1 MVYPQL
7 VTYQTKTEYQIHF
20 NQIYCQGPIVTFD
33 NIAVRFRKDDFYHAF
48 FESVGGKDDTFSTKR
63 AERIDWIKA
72 ALQDPHS
79 DRYVGWDSK
88 RKRYDGKRRVT
99 VVVNNY
105 VVVIAL
111 NPAGD
116 KAHFITAYVADS
128 GRTIR
133 MIKQS
138 PRWT

>member
-1 MVYPQL
+1 MTYPHL
-7 VTYQTKTEYQIHF
+7 VNYQTATEYQSHF
-20 NQIYCQGPIVTFD
+20 EQIYCQGPIITFD
-33 NIAVRFRKDDFYHAF
+33 GISVRFRKDDFSHAF
-48 FESVGGKDDTFSTKR
+48 FESVRSKDDTFSDKR
-63 AERIDWIKA
+63 ARRIDWIKA
-72 ALQDPHS
+72 ALQDPLS
-79 DRYVGWDSK
+79 DRYLGWDNK

-111 NPAGD
+111 NRQGD
-116 KAHFITAYVADS
+116 KARFITAYVADS

-138 PRWT
+138 PKWT